1 MWTIERIIEELDN
14 LREADGLPA
23 ITVPVTINKRL
34 TRTLGRVKFMR
45 GINEP
50 ISIEFSNLL
59 LTTGTDADIINTIK
73 HEYVHYFLLVTT
85 GEDHGHDYMFKI
97 KCAEIGC
104 QHDKT
109 QNRLEA
115 GAAYDNSFKYE
126 VHCCN
131 CHKRIGTY
139 SRMCKTLREIDNCC
153 CKLCGSNDLQ
163 IIQNW

>member
-73 HEYVHYFLLVTT
+73 HEYVHYFLFVTT
-85 GEDHGHDYMFKI
+85 GENHGHDYMFEA

-109 QNRLEA
+109 QNRLE
-115 GAAYDNSFKYE
+115 GGEQYDARFKYE
-126 VHCCN
+126 VHCLGCN
-131 CHKRIGTY
+131 KTIGTY
-139 SRMCKTLREIDNCC
+139 SRMCKTLRQIDYCR
-153 CKLCGSNDLQ
+153 CKVCGSGDLQ
-163 IIQNW
+163 VIQNW